1 MGTTGADHLALCAL
15 GSGRR
20 PGGTDLRAT
29 IIPART
35 PDHQFANVGKLNSR
49 PYQDLDV
56 LGTPVQYGLGDHFAM
71 DSRLLVKKPGGGQA
85 DLGVLLS
92 GERQG

>member
-1 MGTTGADHLALCAL
+1 
-15 GSGRR
+15 
-20 PGGTDLRAT
+20 
-29 IIPART
+29 
-35 PDHQFANVGKLNSR
+35 VGKLNSR

-85 DLGVLLS
+85 DLGVLFCNRDIFVNVSDLEHRS
-92 GERQG
+92 YERNRIGKHSL